1 MASSKSTTKPNIRQQ
16 IFAEVILPLPLP
28 KLFTYLVPD
37 ELASEIAVGCR
48 VVVPFGRNQLHTGVV
63 FQLHQQPPESYETRP
78 IIELLEAEPSVNR
91 LQLDFYQWLAGY
103 YLCTL
108 GEVLHAA
115 LPAGLKISTTSL
127 VQRNPHFEEE
137 KTVLSLEEQ
146 LVMEHLSDD
155 HLVETAKLERITGKQ
170 RLPAVLK
177 SLAQKQAVLLVDH
190 IREKY
195 TPKLK
200 KHLRLAP
207 ALASDPQALEQTMAG
222 LEKKPK
228 QLEVLLHYLQRV
240 PLWEDKE
247 QNEQGIA
254 VAELIQVG
262 CSPSSINT
270 LAKNGV
276 LEIFQKA
283 VSRLV
288 TTPAKEAPRPLS
300 DDQQQA
306 RKQIM
311 ACFAQNKPVLL
322 HGITGSGKT
331 EIYIDLIETM
341 LQNGHQVLYLLPEI
355 ALTAQ
360 IVARLQKVF
369 AGRMGV
375 YHSHYSAN
383 ERVEV
388 WRQLQHREIN
398 LVVGVRSSVFLP
410 FTDLGLVI
418 IDEEHEPS
426 YKQFDP
432 APRYHA
438 RDAAL
443 MLARMHRAQVLLG
456 SATPALETY
465 YLTTTGKYGLVALE
479 QRFGAAILPK
489 IDIIDLGKAHKKK
502 QMQGNFSRQMLTA
515 IEDTL
520 NQGDQVIIFQ
530 NRRGYAPLLTCQQC
544 GWVPQCRHC
553 DVSLTYHQYR
563 NELRCHYCGYKITTP
578 AVCQACGSTSLKTV
592 SYGTEQLQEELQL
605 LFPEQKI
612 DRLDYDTTRGR
623 AAYENIIHAFDSG
636 RTGIL
641 VGTQMVA
648 KGLDFERVGLV
659 GIVNLDRML
668 YFPDYRATERA
679 FQLAVQVAGRAGRQ
693 QKQGLVLIQTYKP
706 EQPLLKMIV
715 SQDYRAF
722 YRYEINERQTFH
734 YPPFSRIVKITVR
747 HKDHQTTAQ
756 AASALAGILRQKLPS
771 TMVLGPVVPAIARIR
786 DRYLRQLYLKISRQH
801 NLAVAKRNLLQSVYA
816 TQAQQAFR
824 QVGIVIDVDPV

>member
-63 FQLHQQPPESYETRP
+63 FQLHQQPPESYEARP

-155 HLVETAKLERITGKQ
+155 QLVESAKLERITGKQ
-170 RLPAVLK
+170 RLSAVLK

-254 VAELIQVG
+254 VAELIQAG

-276 LEIFQKA
+276 VEVFQKA

-375 YHSHYSAN
+375 YHSQYSAN

-578 AVCQACGSTSLKTV
+578 AVCQACSSTSLKTV

-605 LFPEQKI
+605 LFPEQRI

-668 YFPDYRATERA
+668 YFPDYRASERA

-734 YPPFSRIVKITVR
+734 YPPFRRIIKITVR

>member
-16 IFAEVILPLPLP
+16 LFAEVILPLPLP

-63 FQLHQQPPESYETRP
+63 FQLHQQPPESYEARP

-247 QNEQGIA
+247 KNERGVA
-254 VAELIQVG
+254 VAELIQAG

-276 LEIFQKA
+276 VEVFQKA

-306 RKQIM
+306 HKQIM

-375 YHSHYSAN
+375 YHSQYSAN

-578 AVCQACGSTSLKTV
+578 AVCQACSSTSLKTV

-734 YPPFSRIVKITVR
+734 YPPFRRIIKITVR

>member
-16 IFAEVILPLPLP
+16 LFAEVILPLPLP

-63 FQLHQQPPESYETRP
+63 FQLHQQPPESYEARP

-155 HLVETAKLERITGKQ
+155 QLVESAKLERITGKQ
-170 RLPAVLK
+170 RLSAVLK

-247 QNEQGIA
+247 KNERGVA
-254 VAELIQVG
+254 VAELIQAG

-276 LEIFQKA
+276 VGVFQKA

-306 RKQIM
+306 HKQIM

-375 YHSHYSAN
+375 YHSQYSAN

-578 AVCQACGSTSLKTV
+578 AVCQACSSTSLKTV

-605 LFPEQKI
+605 LFPEQRI

-668 YFPDYRATERA
+668 YFPDYRASERA